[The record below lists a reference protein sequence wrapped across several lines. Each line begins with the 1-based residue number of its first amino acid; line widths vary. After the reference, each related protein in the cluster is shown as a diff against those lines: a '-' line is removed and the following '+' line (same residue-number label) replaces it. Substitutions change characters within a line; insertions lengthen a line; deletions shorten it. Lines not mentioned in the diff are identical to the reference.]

1 MKLNEKI
8 RRFINDKDLTSTKFA
23 DEIGVPRP
31 SISHILSDRNKPSLE
46 IVQKIYKRYPELGF
60 DWFLEDEENEDQQ
73 NSQTIN
79 NQHVIPQKKPAGPVR
94 DLNERKS
101 TENGPA
107 YSNLNGS
114 ILQNFAHGNVARI
127 IVVYTDGYTQV
138 FEASNPQGF

>member
-60 DWFLEDEENEDQQ
+60 DWFLEDEENETQIPPQVSVNQSVIQQ
-73 NSQTIN
+73 KRPIFQS
-79 NQHVIPQKKPAGPVR
+79 R
-94 DLNERKS
+94 ESNERKLVETSATQQNLS
-101 TENGPA
+101 TAVLPNFNH
-107 YSNLNGS
+107 SN
-114 ILQNFAHGNVARI
+114 NVARI
-127 IVVYTDGYTQV
+127 IVVYTDGNTQV
-138 FEASNPQGF
+138 FESSNT

>member
-60 DWFLEDEENEDQQ
+60 DWFLEDEENETQLTVQ
-73 NSQTIN
+73 SPN
-79 NQHVIPQKKPAGPVR
+79 NQVITTQKRPIPAPR
-94 DLNERKS
+94 ELNEKK
-101 TENGPA
+101 TPENPTVQT
-107 YSNLNGS
+107 NLSGTS
-114 ILQNFAHGNVARI
+114 FPNFGQGNVARI
-127 IVVYTDGYTQV
+127 IVVYTDGNTQV
-138 FEASNPQGF
+138 FESSPI